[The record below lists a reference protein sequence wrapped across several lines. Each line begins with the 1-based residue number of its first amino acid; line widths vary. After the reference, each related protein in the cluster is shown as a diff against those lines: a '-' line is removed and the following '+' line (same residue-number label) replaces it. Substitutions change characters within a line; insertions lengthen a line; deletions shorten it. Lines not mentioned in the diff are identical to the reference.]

1 MAKPVVPSERASV
14 RSAPHNTEEARS
26 LLQTRIAQF
35 GWLGMIFGLVFLV
48 LVSIVAVLVPL
59 AGWDRSVW
67 GQVGTSLVGA
77 IVWLAM
83 RRGQYRTETLYLVDA
98 AATFA
103 TCGVFIVLAL
113 TLPTWI
119 RPDLLATVC
128 TTDILVLR
136 GFLVPSTAR
145 RTLTIATVVALGV
158 AISTSFMYQG
168 PKVHPD
174 APGPGGYVIAVCVL
188 MLGTVILVT
197 LTSKT
202 IFGLRERVRE
212 AVMLG
217 QYTLLEKIGEGGM
230 GIVFKARHAMLRRPT
245 AIKLLPP
252 ERAGEHN
259 LARFEREVQLTSLL
273 VHPNTVSVYDYG
285 RTADG
290 ILYYAMEY
298 LDGIDL
304 EGLVD
309 LDGPQPP
316 GRVVHL
322 VRQIAGALQEA
333 HSIGLIHRDVKPA
346 NVFLTARS
354 GSSDLVKVLDFGL
367 VKSLGGATESAA
379 TGVNQ
384 IVGTPLYMSPES
396 ISQPDG
402 VDARSD
408 LYALGAVGYFLL
420 TGKPPFTGATTVEV
434 CAHHLHSAPTPPH
447 ERLGTVGPTALDRLV
462 LGCLEK
468 SRERRPESAADVV
481 RLLDACSD
489 VSVWTPDAARDWW
502 QRHAAALQARREE
515 RVRVISSVSTDRT
528 MAVDFRIRAE
538 PARFRRA
545 DAAGE

>member
-1 MAKPVVPSERASV
+1 MARPVVPSERASV
-14 RSAPHNTEEARS
+14 KSAPHNTEEARS
-26 LLQTRIAQF
+26 LLQARIAQF
-35 GWLGMIFGLVFLV
+35 GWLGMVFGLVFLAV
-48 LVSIVAVLVPL
+48 VSVVAVLVPL
-59 AGWDRSVW
+59 AGWNKSIW
-67 GQVGTSLVGA
+67 GQIGMSLVGTVA
-77 IVWLAM
+77 WLTM
-83 RRGQYRTETLYLVDA
+83 RRGRYRTETLYLVDA
-98 AATFA
+98 AATLA
-103 TCGVFIVLAL
+103 TCAVFIVLAL
-113 TLPTWI
+113 TLPAWI
-119 RPDLLATVC
+119 RPDLLAVVC

-136 GFLVPSTAR
+136 SFLVPSTTR
-145 RTLTIATVVALGV
+145 RTLSLATVVAV
-158 AISTSFMYQG
+158 AVATSTFFMYQG

-174 APGPGGYVIAVCVL
+174 APGPSGYVVAVSVL
-188 MLGTVILVT
+188 MLGTVILVA
-197 LTSKT
+197 LTSRT

-212 AVMLG
+212 AAMLG

-252 ERAGEHN
+252 ERGGEHN

-309 LDGPQPP
+309 LDGPQPQ
-316 GRVVHL
+316 GRVIHL
-322 VRQIAGALQEA
+322 LRQIAGALEEA

-367 VKSLGGATESAA
+367 VKSLDGAAETTA
-379 TGVNQ
+379 TAVNQ
-384 IVGTPLYMSPES
+384 IVGTPLYMAPES
-396 ISQPDG
+396 ISQPDA

-420 TGKPPFTGATTVEV
+420 TGRPPFTGATAVEV
-434 CAHHLHSAPTPPH
+434 CAHHLHTAPTPPH
-447 ERLGTVGPTALDRLV
+447 ERLGTVGPTALERIV
-462 LGCLEK
+462 VRCLEK
-468 SRERRPESAADVV
+468 SREQRPESAAAIV

-489 VSVWTPDAARDWW
+489 VPVWTADAARDWW
-502 QRHAAALQARREE
+502 QRRAAALHERREE
-515 RVRVISSVSTDRT
+515 RLRVISSVHTDRAV
-528 MAVDFRIRAE
+528 AVDLRIRAR
-538 PARFRRA
+538 PAARGHA
-545 DAAGE
+545 DAGRD